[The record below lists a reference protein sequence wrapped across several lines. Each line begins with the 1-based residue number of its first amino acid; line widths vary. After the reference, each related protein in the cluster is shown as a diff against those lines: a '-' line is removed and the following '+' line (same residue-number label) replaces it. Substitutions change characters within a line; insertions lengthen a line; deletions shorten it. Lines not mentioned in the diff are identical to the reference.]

1 MNSKFK
7 ANKQKPPTTVGPN
20 LLDITVS
27 ISGLDFRPPPWTPRP
42 KATIP
47 AGMPKE
53 VVKTFPLCICHIP
66 KALVNAIKNPD
77 LGESFRCELNPKK
90 RISLRRLARLNSRA
104 NPASRHKALDDGF
117 VTLPVRWQLVFHN
130 NA

>member
-1 MNSKFK
+1 MKPKSK
-7 ANKQKPPTTVGPN
+7 AKQKPPTTVG

-27 ISGLDFRPPPWTPRP
+27 ISGLDFRLPPWDPTPEP
-42 KATIP
+42 TIP
-47 AGMPKE
+47 AGMPE
-53 VVKTFPLCICHIP
+53 QIVKAFPLGVIHIP
-66 KALVNAIKNPD
+66 KALVDVIKNPN